1 VPFWALKKLK
11 TPRPGITQ
19 FNKIYISGLW
29 PDSRPL
35 ARLAAVGQIRGLWLD
50 SRPLPD
56 SQHLAVH
63 AGQEVQP
70 SLAYMMHSFECV
82 TNALAQQRD
91 RHHPTPP
98 PPQHITTPGPTYSNV
113 CVFEF
118 GFLLGGGVC
127 GHDRILTGHSPS
139 PSPLLPLPLQ
149 SPHESCHAV
158 QDFAKMLGAHI
169 QHLHCHVCRE
179 EIVEFR
185 CWCWWWDQRIA
196 RWCAV
201 QYCLVCWVEYEFAA
215 RGGA

>member
-1 VPFWALKKLK
+1 MPFWALKKLK
-11 TPRPGITQ
+11 T
-19 FNKIYISGLW
+19 NISGLW

-118 GFLLGGGVC
+118 GFLLGGGVG

-139 PSPLLPLPLQ
+139 PSTPPPPPPTEPTRKLPRSSRLCQNAWCTHPTFALPCLPGGNCGIQVLVLVVGSADSQMVCGAVLLGL
-149 SPHESCHAV
+149 
-158 QDFAKMLGAHI
+158 LG
-169 QHLHCHVCRE
+169 
-179 EIVEFR
+179 
-185 CWCWWWDQRIA
+185 
-196 RWCAV
+196 
-201 QYCLVCWVEYEFAA
+201 
-215 RGGA
+215 

>member
-1 VPFWALKKLK
+1 MIVHCVCVGRAGLRGQGGAGYVNACGCRGIVPFWALKKLK

-63 AGQEVQP
+63 AGQEVQQ
-70 SLAYMMHSFECV
+70 SLAYMMHSFDCV
-82 TNALAQQRD
+82 TNALPHQRD

-118 GFLLGGGVC
+118 GFLLGWGG
-127 GHDRILTGHSPS
+127 
-139 PSPLLPLPLQ
+139 
-149 SPHESCHAV
+149 
-158 QDFAKMLGAHI
+158 
-169 QHLHCHVCRE
+169 
-179 EIVEFR
+179 
-185 CWCWWWDQRIA
+185 
-196 RWCAV
+196 
-201 QYCLVCWVEYEFAA
+201 WVGTTEY
-215 RGGA
+215 